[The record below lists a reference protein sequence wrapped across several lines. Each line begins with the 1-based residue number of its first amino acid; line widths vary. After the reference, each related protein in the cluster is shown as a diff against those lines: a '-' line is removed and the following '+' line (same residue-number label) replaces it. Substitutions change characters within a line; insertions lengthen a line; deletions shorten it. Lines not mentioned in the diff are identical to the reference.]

1 MDTPLIID
9 DIRFYVWAL
18 SRPWPSNPNGYDI
31 RYMAGGYNDVTQADL
46 VTIDALLERELT
58 KNVDHQVLTW
68 HWLDGAINAIGM
80 MEADGYRLD
89 KDFTHAVGMR
99 NFTAYEHLK
108 ATRDNEA
115 YISLVKGNV
124 GKRVDYLRG
133 QPIMFEAVAADPDN
147 GGTAAMDLTMYAYDI
162 LARSGFSAVR
172 ENLLNDM
179 ASFGSGVVEVGYG
192 PCGDRPDD
200 AYFEERM
207 RQGMPMSA
215 EEYRRYVDL
224 QRQHKVRWVDTFSV
238 IRDRHARGAEAR
250 SFNSPMHK
258 QVDLLEPFRV
268 AALRLD
274 YPDRADEIVAAV
286 SEAYMKSNPRAIM
299 VDEVGDTA
307 TRKTTY
313 IRCPVKY
320 ETSALVMTP
329 YGDMVRKAHTIRR
342 NAIIKVVRVENVGIV
357 DMCVDEYYHHQFPVE
372 QVVENTSSKSAC
384 GFGACKLGHDAE
396 RIFNVMLNGKLRYL
410 GRMVKGGGFVY
421 KGAMSADDLERR
433 TDEGAYVEIDL
444 EGLPPELQTMPIQNL
459 VYDNRPTS
467 FPSVYSELMS
477 QAEYYGDRVTQSP
490 GSDRGVKQG
499 TSARHDMFLAQQA
512 EQAMSGS
519 AQSYENFM
527 VPFGDRLFSNIV
539 QFDRD
544 NEVRFVGADG
554 AEHVLN
560 EMAGSYDV
568 YDEDLDE
575 HRVLPIIARNN
586 LRTLRYTT
594 KPATR
599 SLMPHNPTEQRL
611 FMQQFIQNIGEMV
624 RQGGMKELI
633 LIKYLIRHGYGGL
646 PGAQNLVDELTEAV
660 RLDMMMAMQQMQAQA
675 EGEDFD
681 RRSEAAQ
688 KNAELAQNNKRLD
701 QHYAIKMAELAG
713 KNGN

>member
-31 RYMAGGYNDVTQADL
+31 RYMAGGYDDVTQADL
-46 VTIDALLERELT
+46 VTIDALLEGELT
-58 KNVDHQVLTW
+58 KNVEHQVLTW

-80 MEADGYRLD
+80 MEADGYTLD
-89 KDFTHAVGMR
+89 KGFTSAVGMR
-99 NFTAYEHLK
+99 NFDAYEQLK
-108 ATRDNEA
+108 NTRDNEA

-133 QPIMFEAVAADPDN
+133 QPIMFEAVATDPD
-147 GGTAAMDLTMYAYDI
+147 GTGTAAMDLTMYAYDI
-162 LARSGFSAVR
+162 LARNGYSGIR
-172 ENLLNDM
+172 ENLLSDM
-179 ASFGSGVVEVGYG
+179 AAFGSGVIEVSYAQKA
-192 PCGDRPDD
+192 DRPDD

-207 RQGMPMSA
+207 SQGMPMSA
-215 EEYRRYVDL
+215 EEYRRYVDI
-224 QRQHKVRWVDTFSV
+224 QREHTVRWVDTFSV

-250 SFNSPMHK
+250 SFNSPAHK
-258 QVDLLEPFRV
+258 QVDILEPARV

-274 YPDRADEIVAAV
+274 YPDRADDIHAAV
-286 SEAYMKSNPRAIM
+286 SEQYMRSNPRAIM
-299 VDEVGDTA
+299 SDEVGDMA

-313 IRCPVKY
+313 VRCPVRY

-329 YGDMVRKAHTIRR
+329 YGTMERKAHTIRR

-357 DMCVDEYYHHQFPVE
+357 DMCVDEYYHHQFPLE
-372 QVVENTSSKSAC
+372 QVVDNPSSKSAC

-421 KGAMSADDLERR
+421 KGAMSQDDLERR

-490 GSDRGVKQG
+490 NAGRGVQQG

-512 EQAMSGS
+512 EQSMSGS
-519 AQSYENFM
+519 AQNYEDFM
-527 VPFGDRLFSNIV
+527 VPFGGRVFSNIV

-544 NEVRFVGADG
+544 NEVRFVGVDG

-560 EMAGSYDV
+560 EMAGQYDV
-568 YDEDLDE
+568 YDEELDE

-586 LRTLRYTT
+586 LQTLRYTT

-599 SLMPHNPTEQRL
+599 SLMPHSPTEQRL
-611 FMQQFIQNIGEMV
+611 FMQGFITNIGEMV

-633 LIKYLIRHGYGGL
+633 LIKYLVRHGYGGL
-646 PGAQNLVDELTEAV
+646 PGAQSLIDELTEAV
-660 RLDMMMAMQQMQAQA
+660 KLDMMMAMQSMQAEQTGD
-675 EGEDFD
+675 EFD
-681 RRSEAAQ
+681 RRSGAAQ

-713 KNGN
+713 KDSN